1 MVWLRFMLWKI
12 SLFAEK
18 FLIRETWSNLPWNC
32 CEITKKNWKKL
43 ENWLTEKS
51 KIDLCTLLWNSVNM
65 KYMNILIVIFA
76 LINAQE
82 GKLMDSCL
90 VFLNGKTRTWNIHLR
105 DHSTLSPLYL
115 YALYNALVQYN
126 LSEVHCKIFTP

>member
-1 MVWLRFMLWKI
+1 MASIYAVKNQFVCWEIFDQR
-12 SLFAEK
+12 
-18 FLIRETWSNLPWNC
+18 NC
-32 CEITKKNWKKL
+32 CEITKTKNWKK
-43 ENWLTEKS
+43 TEKKTGKTEKIEKLVNWE

-90 VFLNGKTRTWNIHLR
+90 VFLNGKTRTWNINLR
-105 DHSTLSPLYL
+105 DNSTLSPPISLCPL
-115 YALYNALVQYN
+115 QC
-126 LSEVHCKIFTP
+126 LSSIQFIRSS